1 MKVIIIA
8 FVILFTIDRI
18 WTNYIKYNIKANIKY
33 HAEGNLLYSLIV
45 IAEWILGVIIIVKII
60 LKLLGE

>member
-33 HAEGNLLYSLIV
+33 NAEGNLLYSLIV